1 MDYKNLS
8 IIELKEII
16 YNQQFQ
22 RFPYLKEFKKNPY
35 SYLKGRYYMFCSIYL
50 VYFFLKTRITPN
62 MVTVA
67 YCFCGVIGSILLSIP
82 NYYLN
87 ILGVFVFFNKSILDW
102 SDGHLAR
109 IKYKATLTG
118 HILDV
123 YGGVLN
129 SIGLTVGLGFFAFNQ
144 SSHEFLIYLIVVS
157 ACLNSEVYTSV
168 GKKLI
173 LESLD
178 KLIFQTKS
186 NGDFD
191 EKKYKEK
198 SINESIKI
206 KYPKWLNYFKKFL
219 DDRSRNVDFIL
230 LIIIIDI
237 CYNFHLTFYLFLIIF
252 FRILIRF
259 ISSFFF
265 GVKSKWAE
273 QFVEDLK
280 KENL

>member
-1 MDYKNLS
+1 M
-8 IIELKEII
+8 
-16 YNQQFQ
+16 
-22 RFPYLKEFKKNPY
+22 
-35 SYLKGRYYMFCSIYL
+35 
-50 VYFFLKTRITPN
+50 
-62 MVTVA
+62 
-67 YCFCGVIGSILLSIP
+67 
-82 NYYLN
+82 
-87 ILGVFVFFNKSILDW
+87 
-102 SDGHLAR
+102 
-109 IKYKATLTG
+109 
-118 HILDV
+118 
-123 YGGVLN
+123 
-129 SIGLTVGLGFFAFNQ
+129 
-144 SSHEFLIYLIVVS
+144 
-157 ACLNSEVYTSV
+157 
-168 GKKLI
+168 I

-280 KENL
+280 KENR